1 MITKYVFTMTSCEHQ
16 EILSHGLISC
26 WNRKLSHRF
35 LGLFDCF
42 TCSFILCGNSTEF
55 PEQPIV
61 HHSHYKWFQ
70 SNLEGV
76 NRRAYDKN
84 LSKRCSVQWDG
95 WASESCVTVFPAY
108 WYSCL
113 SPHVSD
119 RASVLGS
126 ANGEG
131 EFCAS
136 YLSQD
141 WGSLAVDTKRSELRR
156 WCVGKTGLI
165 NLFNWYAGAAWV
177 LGTWMKLCT
186 VIWKV

>member
-1 MITKYVFTMTSCEHQ
+1 MFCSTPCEHLLLQ
-16 EILSHGLISC
+16 VWSC

-35 LGLFDCF
+35 LVLFDCF
-42 TCSFILCGNSTEF
+42 TCTFCFVWEFYLNSRRLV
-55 PEQPIV
+55 Q
-61 HHSHYKWFQ
+61 YKWILG
-70 SNLEGV
+70 NLEGV
-76 NRRAYDKN
+76 NRRAYEKN
-84 LSKRCSVQWDG
+84 FSRCCGFQW
-95 WASESCVTVFPAY
+95 ESCVTVFPAY

-119 RASVLGS
+119 RGHRAGVLGS

-141 WGSLAVDTKRSELRR
+141 RGSLAVYGTKTHSGR
-156 WCVGKTGLI
+156 WCAGKTELI
-165 NLFNWYAGAAWV
+165 NLFNWYAGVALV
-177 LGTWMKLCT
+177 VCTWMMICS